1 MPDKEEIIFEIKEI
15 ISRISRIDA
24 SELEEN
30 IVIRDELGV
39 DSLMA
44 MEIIATC
51 EKQLDI
57 HIDEGILFE
66 IETIGDFINL
76 IVKLYEQKH
85 GSCCA

>member
-1 MPDKEEIIFEIKEI
+1 MPNKEEIITEIKEI
-15 ISRISRIDA
+15 MSRISRIDA

-51 EKQLDI
+51 EKQLQI

-66 IETIGDFINL
+66 IETIGDFIDL
-76 IVKLYEQKH
+76 VVKLYEQKH
-85 GSCCA
+85 GF

>member
-1 MPDKEEIIFEIKEI
+1 MPNKEKIIAEIKEI

-30 IVIRDELGV
+30 ILIRDELGV

-51 EKQLDI
+51 EKQFEI

-66 IETIGDFINL
+66 IETIGDFIDL
-76 IVKLYEQKH
+76 VVKLYEQKH
-85 GSCCA
+85 GSR

>member
-30 IVIRDELGV
+30 ILIRDELGV
-39 DSLMA
+39 DSRMGR
-44 MEIIATC
+44 EIIATC
-51 EKQLDI
+51 EKQREI

-76 IVKLYEQKH
+76 VVKIHEQKH
-85 GSCCA
+85 GS

>member
-1 MPDKEEIIFEIKEI
+1 MQNKEKKVTEIKEI
-15 ISRISRIDA
+15 MSRISRIDA

-30 IVIRDELGV
+30 ILIRDELGV

-51 EKQLDI
+51 EKQFEI

-66 IETIGDFINL
+66 IETIGDFIDLVLNL
-76 IVKLYEQKH
+76 YDQKH
-85 GSCCA
+85 GS

>member
-1 MPDKEEIIFEIKEI
+1 VPNKEEIITEIKEI
-15 ISRISRIDA
+15 MSRISRIDA

-51 EKQLDI
+51 EKQLQI

-66 IETIGDFINL
+66 IETIGDFIDL
-76 IVKLYEQKH
+76 VVKLYEQKH
-85 GSCCA
+85 GF